1 MRTWGLII
9 NTNTWSIQ
17 DVAGVPIACGTGG
30 GVWPQDHM
38 ISNARLMCAAPK
50 LFVALDNL
58 LDAVERMN
66 GPQMERPTDA
76 DLTRVCVAAANALRV
91 AKEGA

>member
-17 DVAGVPIACGTGG
+17 DVAGVPIAGGTGG

-58 LDAVERMN
+58 LDAVERADA
-66 GPQMERPTDA
+66 GRSPA
-76 DLTRVCVAAANALRV
+76 DLTKACVAAANALRV

>member
-1 MRTWGLII
+1 MKTWGLII

-17 DVAGVPIACGTGG
+17 DVAGVPIAAGTGG

-38 ISNARLMCAAPK
+38 TSNARLMCAAPK
-50 LFVALDNL
+50 LFHALDNL

-66 GPQMERPTDA
+66 GPESERPTDA
-76 DLTRVCVAAANALRV
+76 DLTLACVAASNALRS